1 MSSYE
6 VFDRLGAI
14 AAYGGGLVA
23 VAFFIE
29 RARTG
34 AWSSP
39 STRFLAAL
47 VFFLIPA
54 GALFRLLSRPLPEHS
69 AHSLWLQV
77 GLVLIWLAAGAANA
91 FRTLRPKETRVERTI
106 T

>member
-1 MSSYE
+1 MNRYE
-6 VFDRLGAI
+6 VFNRLSAV

-23 VAFFIE
+23 LVLLIA

-39 STRFLAAL
+39 STRFLAAVL
-47 VFFLIPA
+47 FFIIPA
-54 GALFRLLSRPLPEHS
+54 GALFRLLARPLTEHRVD
-69 AHSLWLQV
+69 SLWLQAGV
-77 GLVLIWLAAGAANA
+77 VLIWLAAGAANA
-91 FRTLRPKETRVERTI
+91 FRMLRFKETRGERTI